1 MIKILIIGKR
11 GFIGKELSKY
21 LSTKFSIKHISFK
34 KFQSKKDTVNNFNWI
49 INSSIN
55 KNYIKKK
62 YNKNFDND
70 FEIANSIK
78 DIDVSYIFL
87 SSRKVYKTSE
97 NIKENSTLRPKSNY
111 SKNKLITEKIL
122 KKILGK
128 NLTILR
134 ISNVIGDKSNGKNL
148 HSTFIDIFI
157 KNIKKGYIIDNGNSF
172 KDFISIKKFCEII
185 SVVIKKNLNGI
196 YNVSLGQK
204 VYLNEIIEWLKKFN
218 KKKVTIKKNIK
229 IKKEDFYLN
238 NKKLM
243 LKIKIRN
250 SKNELKK
257 YCLSLSKKIFL

>member
-21 LSTKFSIKHISFK
+21 LSTKFSIKHISFE
-34 KFQSKKDTVNNFNWI
+34 KFQSKKNTVNNFNWI

-62 YNKNFDND
+62 YNKNYDND

-78 DIDVSYIFL
+78 DINVYYIFL
-87 SSRKVYKTSE
+87 SSRKVYKTNE

-134 ISNVIGDKSNGKNL
+134 ISNLIGDKSNSKNL

-185 SVVIKKNLNGI
+185 SVIIKKNLNGI

-204 VYLNEIIEWLKKFN
+204 VYLNEIIKWLKKFN

>member
-11 GFIGKELSKY
+11 GLIGKELSKY
-21 LSTKFSIKHISFK
+21 LSTKFSIKHISFE
-34 KFQSKKDTVNNFNWI
+34 KFQSKKDAVNAFNWI

-78 DIDVSYIFL
+78 DKNISYIFL
-87 SSRKVYKTSE
+87 SSRKVYKTNE
-97 NIKENSTLRPKSNY
+97 NIKENSVLRPKSNY

-134 ISNVIGDKSNGKNL
+134 ISNVIGDKSNSKNL

-157 KNIKKGYIIDNGNSF
+157 KNIKKGYIIDNDNSF

-196 YNVSLGQK
+196 FNVSLGQK
-204 VYLNEIIEWLKKFN
+204 VYLNEIIQWLNKFN
-218 KKKVTIKKNIK
+218 KNKVTIKKNIK
-229 IKKEDFYLN
+229 IKKENFYLN

-243 LKIKIRN
+243 VKIKIRN
-250 SKNELKK
+250 SKTELKK